1 MFRNVFAFVVTS
13 RHEQHLIK
21 TLGTIIGD
29 APIRCE
35 IALIATIKNVN
46 IGISPYF
53 EVLLMIKVFAKTM
66 ITMRNRQAEKATTA
80 ATPFARTKTTSAR
93 GASFGPITAFKG
105 EVGR

>member
-1 MFRNVFAFVVTS
+1 MN
-13 RHEQHLIK
+13 I
-21 TLGTIIGD
+21 LGTIIGD
-29 APIRCE
+29 ASIRGE
-35 IALIATIKNVN
+35 IAQTATINNVN

-80 ATPFARTKTTSAR
+80 ATPFARAKTTSAR